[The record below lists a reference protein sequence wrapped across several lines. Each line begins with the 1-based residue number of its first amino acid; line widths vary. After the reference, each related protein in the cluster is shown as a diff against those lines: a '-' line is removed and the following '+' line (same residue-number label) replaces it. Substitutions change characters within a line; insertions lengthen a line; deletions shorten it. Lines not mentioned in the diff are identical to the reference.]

1 MSFLIKICGITRP
14 QDALHAAE
22 AGADLIGLNFWRGSK
37 RFVTDEQARDIV
49 AAIPAGVLK
58 VGVFVNPHPLVVS
71 ETVEDLKL
79 DRVQLHGDEHTESW
93 NWLRPEQIIR
103 SVRVRDENSLKEV
116 EGWDAHLFLY
126 DAYSEEFGGTGK
138 RAPWHLLGKSAKRP
152 FLLAG
157 GLNPINVAEAIAA
170 TQPDGVDVA
179 SGVESA
185 PGVKDLRK
193 VRAFIKNARA
203 EVERLSKS
211 ADSARR

>member
-37 RFVTDEQARDIV
+37 RFVSDKQARDIV
-49 AAIPAGVLK
+49 AALPAGVLK

-79 DRVQLHGDEHTESW
+79 DRVQLHGDEQTGSW
-93 NWLRPEQIIR
+93 SWLRPEQLIR
-103 SVRVRDENSLKEV
+103 SVRVRDEASLKEV
-116 EGWDAHLFLY
+116 EGWEADLFLY
-126 DAYSEEFGGTGK
+126 DAYSEEFGGSGK
-138 RAPWHLLGKSAKRP
+138 RAPWQLLAKGARRP

-157 GLNPINVAEAIAA
+157 GLTPTNVAEAIAA

-179 SGVESA
+179 SGVETA
-185 PGVKDLRK
+185 PGIKDLRK
-193 VRAFIKNARA
+193 LRAFIKNARA
-203 EVERLSKS
+203 AAGLRPSS
-211 ADSARR
+211 G

>member
-22 AGADLIGLNFWRGSK
+22 AGADLIGLNFWMGSK
-37 RFVTDEQARDIV
+37 RFVSDTLAREIV
-49 AAIPAGVLK
+49 AAIPVGVLK

-79 DRVQLHGDEHTESW
+79 DRVQLHGDEQTKSW
-93 NWLRPEQIIR
+93 NWLRPEQLIR
-103 SVRVRDENSLKEV
+103 SVRVRDESSLKEA
-116 EGWDAHLFLY
+116 EGWEADLFLY
-126 DAYSEEFGGTGK
+126 DAYSEQFGGTGK
-138 RAPWHLLGKSAKRP
+138 RAPWHLLAGSARRP

-157 GLNPINVAEAIAA
+157 GLKPSNVAEAILA

-185 PGVKDLRK
+185 PGIKDLRK
-193 VRAFIKNARA
+193 VRAFIKQARLA
-203 EVERLSKS
+203 ASTLGGPT
-211 ADSARR
+211 A

>member
-22 AGADLIGLNFWRGSK
+22 AGADLIGLNFWMGSK
-37 RFVTDEQARDIV
+37 RFVSDNQAREIV
-49 AAIPAGVLK
+49 AAIPPGVLK

-71 ETVEDLKL
+71 ETVQDLRL
-79 DRVQLHGDEHTESW
+79 DRVQLHGEEQTQSW
-93 NWLRPEQIIR
+93 SWLRPEQIIR
-103 SVRVRDENSLKEV
+103 SVRVRDQDSLKEA
-116 EGWDAHLFLY
+116 EGWQADLFLY
-126 DAYSEEFGGTGK
+126 DAYSEQFGGTGK
-138 RAPWHLLGKSAKRP
+138 RAPWHLLARGARRP

-157 GLNPINVAEAIAA
+157 GLNPTNVAEAIFA

-185 PGVKDLRK
+185 PGIKDIRK

-203 EVERLSKS
+203 AASTLG
-211 ADSARR
+211 